1 KYRVD
6 IRITV
11 NDNGFSLMPSK
22 EKDIDIDKLI
32 REATEANVRG
42 ILKENIRKTEL
53 MKRRFRHCAARSFL
67 ILKNY
72 KGHKIS
78 VRKQQINAEKLI
90 RICELI
96 DPEFPIIEETYRE
109 ILEDLMD
116 IRKTEIVLKDL
127 KNGSLKYEVI
137 ETPVPSPF
145 AHNLIVLGEADIVLM
160 KDRRERLM
168 ELHERIM
175 KEIA

>member
-1 KYRVD
+1 
-6 IRITV
+6 
-11 NDNGFSLMPSK
+11 
-22 EKDIDIDKLI
+22 
-32 REATEANVRG
+32 
-42 ILKENIRKTEL
+42 
-53 MKRRFRHCAARSFL
+53 MKRRFRHCAARGFL

-90 RICELI
+90 RICESI

-116 IRKTEIVLKDL
+116 VKRANDILRRIEKGEIE
-127 KNGSLKYEVI
+127 YEVI
-137 ETPVPSPF
+137 ETRIPSPF
-145 AHNLIVLGEADIVLM
+145 AHNLIVLGEADVVLM

-168 ELHERIM
+168 ELHEKIM
-175 KEIA
+175 REIS